1 MGDQKRLSK
10 RKRRIISAIIATT
23 VTTLL
28 ALSAVSSAEAQSC
41 TIQDATNWQLAIND
55 REQELSPDYIRA
67 NTEAFLKACPERPEF
82 YDASRIAGI
91 AAADMGD
98 AQAAAQHFKNAG
110 RMTNLLSNFYAMG
123 SFLATG
129 EDRRAW
135 RIRDV
140 TVESWR
146 SRLDRHPQ
154 VSVAALAQKH
164 GMIYQVN
171 FATPDK
177 ETKLRAA
184 WVAVPYGPGWP
195 ATLGFSSDRMRLA
208 LKRTSSESGG
218 AVAEFIDLNRC
229 LGRRTLGEVKTPMST
244 QMYQQT
250 ATASLN
256 AYLASPDIPRG
267 REKRDIQICTWPSRL
282 LPGPPKG
289 VY

>member
-1 MGDQKRLSK
+1 MGDQKRLSR
-10 RKRRIISAIIATT
+10 RKRRIISAMIATT

-41 TIQDATNWQLAIND
+41 TLQDATNWESAIND
-55 REQELSPDYIRA
+55 REQELSPDYIRV
-67 NTEAFLKACPERPEF
+67 NTEAFLEACPVRPEF

-123 SFLATG
+123 SFLAIG
-129 EDRRAW
+129 EDRWAW
-135 RIRDV
+135 RIRDM
-140 TVESWR
+140 TVEAWR
-146 SRLDRHPQ
+146 SRLDRHPH
-154 VSVAALAQKH
+154 VSVAASAQKH

-171 FATPDK
+171 FAIPDK

-184 WVAVPYGPGWP
+184 WVAVPNGPGWP

-208 LKRTSSESGG
+208 LQRTSSGSGG
-218 AVAEFIDLNRC
+218 AGVEFIDLNRC

-244 QMYQQT
+244 QMYQET